1 MLQEARDIVKKARA
15 IIALVFYYFLFIFIN
30 LETLNLP
37 HYFGWLPEHTAIPYY
52 RYSFYLTLAS
62 IYLHQSLQ
70 ATTEHFC

>member
-1 MLQEARDIVKKARA
+1 MVE
-15 IIALVFYYFLFIFIN
+15 F
-30 LETLNLP
+30 LP